1 MKSRF
6 RTIALAVAGVAL
18 ALTAVTVVDAQRGPG
33 RPGGPGPGGRGP
45 GGFGPPMGLAIE
57 RMDREL
63 SFTDAQRS
71 QIESLLSAERST
83 FQGTMSEMR
92 TAQQAVEN
100 AIMQTPA
107 DEGLIEAN
115 VNAVS
120 ALQARLGV
128 AHAKTEAKIFAL
140 LTADQ
145 QQKVRQFLADRS
157 ARRQRKQ

>member
-1 MKSRF
+1 MP
-6 RTIALAVAGVAL
+6 G
-18 ALTAVTVVDAQRGPG
+18 DRG
-33 RPGGPGPGGRGP
+33 RGGRGP

-63 SFTDAQRS
+63 SFTEAQRS
-71 QIESLLSAERST
+71 QIQSLLSAERTT

-100 AIMQTPA
+100 SIMQVPA

-115 VNAVS
+115 INAVS
-120 ALQARLGV
+120 AIQTRLAV

-145 QQKVRQFLADRS
+145 QQKVRQFVADRS
-157 ARRQRKQ
+157 SRRPKQ

>member
-33 RPGGPGPGGRGP
+33 RPGGPGPAGRGP

-71 QIESLLSAERST
+71 QI
-83 FQGTMSEMR
+83 
-92 TAQQAVEN
+92 
-100 AIMQTPA
+100 
-107 DEGLIEAN
+107 
-115 VNAVS
+115 
-120 ALQARLGV
+120 
-128 AHAKTEAKIFAL
+128 
-140 LTADQ
+140 
-145 QQKVRQFLADRS
+145 
-157 ARRQRKQ
+157 